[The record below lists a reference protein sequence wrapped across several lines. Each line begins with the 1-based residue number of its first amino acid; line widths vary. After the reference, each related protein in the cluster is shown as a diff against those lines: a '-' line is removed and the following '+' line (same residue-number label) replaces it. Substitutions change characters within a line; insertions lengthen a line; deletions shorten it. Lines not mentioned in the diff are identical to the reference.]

1 MTLKK
6 LYNFLNSCIPD
17 RNIEDDAV
25 IYTLGPDEFL
35 ILGEDCLNFTSGSKE
50 LSLKLGDLSEVNV
63 AGDRLNICFWYNHQ
77 EKVLSINLRVASDN
91 YISEK
96 LSEAVFRIDVDS
108 ASIRRLYIRAM
119 NKGDA
124 LAAVMSQYPELKI
137 TGISKFTESLR
148 EGFGRTPSVD
158 KKKVDEVF
166 RLYSDPHTDKI
177 TRASIDWTMVE
188 LFGENWMK

>member
-6 LYNFLNSCIPD
+6 LYNFLNSCIPY
-17 RNIEDDAV
+17 RSTEEDAI
-25 IYTLGPDEFL
+25 IYTLGSDTFL
-35 ILGEDCLNFTSGSKE
+35 ILGEDCLCFMDGNKE
-50 LSLKLGDLSEVNV
+50 LPLNLEDLSEVSVTGN
-63 AGDRLNICFWYNHQ
+63 RLNICFWYNNQ
-77 EKVLSINLRVASDN
+77 EKMLSINLKNAEDN

-108 ASIRRLYIRAM
+108 SSIKRLYIRAM

-124 LAAVMSQYPELKI
+124 LAVVMSQYPDLKI
-137 TGISKFTESLR
+137 TGITKFTEALNESSR
-148 EGFGRTPSVD
+148 KTPFVE

-166 RLYSDPHTDKI
+166 RLYSDPHTDKV